1 MSGTPKFD
9 KTSFPGGYD
18 ITDII
23 VAVKLAGLR
32 HFQNPSAG
40 ELEGAI
46 LKRFL
51 LELAAR
57 HPQSVP
63 FSDPYRLRGQ
73 ELFDERRSLLNSHL
87 GLSWFGLAYWV
98 CGLVAVRS
106 RLSIAEY
113 DDLNIFLAPIRRA
126 LRELGV
132 RVSGEECLAEIDRF
146 LPAEVTPRNVE
157 ASAHLFL
164 SFARFLHFGALRRR
178 EVVTPGLVLPSV
190 CLAFVEKDAEEA
202 RSVTSFL
209 TTHDI
214 SIIRRPAEITRP
226 ARLLV
231 LLSRDAL
238 KSELFWHRL
247 ADWKE
252 RPVVP
257 MVVCLMPKA
266 ELYRKLPAGASQEVW
281 AWLTENLVLER
292 SSETSRYVMLLK
304 ALDQADPKQWWWNA
318 GDAVELGLAVDV
330 LGLGIP
336 RPANRQASGPTGE
349 PYPFAFQD
357 SFLLACLAASG
368 RLKRDPAS
376 GPDARYFAM
385 CSGLLQLRQQ
395 PNGEPYSLPW
405 SMLIYRAWLSFASEL
420 PGFSYS
426 EQDVIHAEQELRS
439 ALFALGV
446 GTGAAEVPAFLEAF
460 ARLPWTASPSTPAA
474 VDERTVAFIVLVHH
488 LTQAALARTQ
498 RMRLE
503 HPSCPAFV
511 SYARADEVFAR
522 DLVAHL
528 EAKGADVW
536 WDLNSIALGMPLDGS
551 LRAAVGDAGFLFVIA
566 TPAADQ
572 SPYVR
577 MEVETAIR
585 RGLRV
590 VPIGLDAPVPAGLR
604 AMFDA
609 APDSIEP
616 IISAIGPDR
625 AIAPA
630 VALARLTRPPAEQLR
645 WLKSQPL
652 YGTLVDQL
660 VQARASLEEIGY
672 QV

>member
-1 MSGTPKFD
+1 MSGPPTFD
-9 KTSFPGGYD
+9 KIAFPGGYE

-23 VAVKLAGLR
+23 VAVTLAAAK
-32 HFQNPSAG
+32 HVANPPVG
-40 ELEGAI
+40 ETQGAI
-46 LKRFL
+46 VRRFL

-57 HPQSVP
+57 HPESLAAG
-63 FSDPYRLRGQ
+63 DPYRIRVQ
-73 ELFDERRSLLNSHL
+73 ELFDERRSLLHSHL
-87 GLSWFGLAYWV
+87 RLSWFRLAYWAY
-98 CGLVAVRS
+98 GLVAVRS
-106 RLSIAEY
+106 GLSRAEF
-113 DDLNIFLAPIRRA
+113 DDLNLFLTPIQSA
-126 LRELGV
+126 LQELGV
-132 RVSGEECLAEIDRF
+132 RVSAEECLAEVDRF
-146 LPAEVTPRNVE
+146 LPKEVTARNVE
-157 ASAHLFL
+157 ASTHVLL
-164 SFARFLHFGALRRR
+164 SFVRFLHYGALRRR
-178 EVVTPGLVLPSV
+178 EVVTPGLALTSV
-190 CLAFVEKDAEEA
+190 CLAFAESDAEEA

-209 TTHDI
+209 TTHSI
-214 SIIRRPAEITRP
+214 SIIQQPAELTRT

-231 LLSRDAL
+231 LLSLEAMS
-238 KSELFWHRL
+238 SELFWRRL
-247 ADWKE
+247 ADW
-252 RPVVP
+252 RARGVFP

-266 ELYRKLPAGASQEVW
+266 ELYRALPAAASREVW
-281 AWLTENLVLER
+281 AWLTANLVLER
-292 SSETSRYVMLLK
+292 SSETDRYLMLLR
-304 ALDQADPKQWWWNA
+304 ALDSADPKQWWWNQ

-330 LGLGIP
+330 LSLGIP

-446 GTGAAEVPAFLEAF
+446 GTGATEVPAFLEAF